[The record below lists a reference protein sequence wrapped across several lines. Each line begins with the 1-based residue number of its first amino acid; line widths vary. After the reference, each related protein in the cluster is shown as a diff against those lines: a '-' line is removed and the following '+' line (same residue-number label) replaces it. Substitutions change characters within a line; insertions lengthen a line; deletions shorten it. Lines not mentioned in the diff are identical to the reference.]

1 MNIYELYFEDAYFKE
16 EVDTFVAKHMTTHTG
31 AFKCMEIKEA
41 YERRLYSI
49 YHTDI
54 RRAKNERIQRL

>member
-1 MNIYELYFEDAYFKE
+1 MSITELYFEDMYFKS
-16 EVDTFVAKHMTTHTG
+16 EVDRFVEKHKTTYAG
-31 AFKCMEIKEA
+31 AFKCMEIIEA

-54 RRAKNERIQRL
+54 RRAKNERI